1 MKVNGL
7 DQPVLVFAADQYLCL
22 LQCIRLIL
30 SWDGYYLT
38 RNRTLGLHS
47 VHHETFCESLFA
59 YHIVRKEFH
68 SLLFHSFGSYTVS
81 KMQGYSTLLELITIH
96 IAVRNVLT
104 YTYGD

>member
-1 MKVNGL
+1 MKVNGP

-22 LQCIRLIL
+22 RLIL
-30 SWDGYYLT
+30 PWDGYYLT
-38 RNRTLGLHS
+38 RNRSLGLHS

-59 YHIVRKEFH
+59 YHMVKKEFH

-96 IAVRNVLT
+96 IAVRNALT
-104 YTYGD
+104 YTCGD